1 MNSQEFP
8 DKDIFRW
15 VKSIGAQE
23 LSLDASYKHHREM
36 AASIWT
42 VHKHLFFMRRL
53 YGRDAAGYLHHMSQ
67 CQNALA
73 RIEFLCALNGNDTQ
87 APQLSKM
94 FMQMSLNELP
104 DRTGAADTVDLQ

>member
-1 MNSQEFP
+1 MKY
-8 DKDIFRW
+8 DTDIFRW
-15 VKSIGAQE
+15 VKSTGAQE
-23 LSLDASYKHHREM
+23 LSLDTSYKHHREM

-53 YGRDAAGYLHHMSQ
+53 YGQDTAGYLDHMTR

-94 FMQMSLNELP
+94 FMQMSLHELP
-104 DRTGAADTVDLQ
+104 DSISAADTADLQQL